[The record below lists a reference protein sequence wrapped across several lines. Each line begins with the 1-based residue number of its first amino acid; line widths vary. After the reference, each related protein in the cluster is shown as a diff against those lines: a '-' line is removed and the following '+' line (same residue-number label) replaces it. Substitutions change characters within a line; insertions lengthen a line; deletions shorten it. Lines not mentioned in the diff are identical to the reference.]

1 MLHMNFNADFRVCED
16 DLAHPDIFI
25 RDWVFPF
32 DQHQVE
38 MIDKNRLFLHTV
50 NFRLLM
56 SLHDPGERN
65 RWFPSITNNIF
76 YIGSTGLMIDLT
88 GSVFRNDVLS
98 IVAIN
103 AYGQPVL
110 LKNTSEFQTPY
121 PMLRAYAITN
131 NQFNYANYDDQ
142 GAAEAIA
149 NRLGIEKDKPFD
161 FINVEKYGF
170 CSTWW
175 VYKATNPMTREI
187 YFENSNG
194 SPVFGVSVVSGNISG
209 NEVLLLPSRQIGK
222 MNELWPVNV
231 VLMPPPPLPL
241 FRLGDIYK
249 MPFNPIIITESLTV
263 ADSVRNSYNN
273 SHDKPIVTTWF
284 HGKTGIEYTDWGPLR
299 DRKVFYYL
307 PVLEDQRRTEEATN
321 TALALYHHLD
331 TIFDKRRLKFQ
342 IVTVDQFQKIQIYNS
357 YDFCKLC
364 SDLGV
369 RRPQY
374 IIDFDNG
381 LHDVSAITEKK
392 PIEYLISP
400 IISSHT
406 FALLFAPSAVGKSW
420 LSMSIGMALAT
431 GKSVCSKWTVSKA
444 RNVLYIAGEMDK
456 DEINNRF
463 LILKKYYNPVAEN
476 AGKMKYKI
484 CQKDLGSEDGQEEIE
499 EYLEYLDSHETHISL
514 LILDN
519 LNCLVSNGE
528 FKSSWDKFFFWL
540 SKLQQNFS
548 PLAILLV
555 HHTNKG
561 GEFSGTAAIK
571 NRLDLMI
578 KAQSHDP
585 IQEKI
590 DKLSIKENGNQLDKI
605 IMDLKRYYQPEI
617 PMYISYEKVRS
628 LSKKEAMPF
637 TITFNP
643 EKPDSG
649 WVVTEPEY
657 LKNVSDI
664 SHSSE
669 QIQQEIHAPDDDT
682 QRTKQNIPR
691 KKKKTFPYVVEILA
705 SKETPTFLAYLI
717 EEIKN
722 VDLTKKWRDFD
733 KKEKFIVAN
742 YLRVRNGESASMIAK
757 RYGRSIRTIQ
767 SALNSKY
774 YKWGT
779 N

>member
-1 MLHMNFNADFRVCED
+1 MNYNADFRVCED
-16 DLAHPDIFI
+16 DPAHPDIFI
-25 RDWVFPF
+25 RDVVFPC
-32 DQHQVE
+32 DPHAVE
-38 MIDKNRLFLHTV
+38 KIDKNGLFLSTV

-65 RWFPSITNNIF
+65 RWFPSSIINNIF
-76 YIGSTGLMIDLT
+76 YIGSTGLMIDLA
-88 GSVFRNDVLS
+88 GSVFKNDVLS
-98 IVAIN
+98 ILAKKKS
-103 AYGQPVL
+103 GEFVL
-110 LKNTSEFQTPY
+110 LNSIFQTPY
-121 PMLRAYAITN
+121 PMLRAYAFTN
-131 NQFNYANYDDQ
+131 NLVQYANYDDQ

-149 NRLGIEKDKPFD
+149 NHLGIEKDKPFD
-161 FINVEKYGF
+161 FIDVEKYGF

-175 VYKATNPMTREI
+175 VYKSLNPMAREI
-187 YFENSNG
+187 HFENSNG
-194 SPVFGVSVVSGNISG
+194 SPVFGVSVVSGSISG
-209 NEVLLLPSRQIGK
+209 NEVLFLPSRQIGK

-241 FRLGDIYK
+241 FRLGDIHK

-263 ADSVRNSYNN
+263 ADRVRKSYSNL
-273 SHDKPIVTTWF
+273 HDKPIVTTWF
-284 HGKTGIEYTDWGPLR
+284 HGKEGIEYTDWGPLR
-299 DRKVFYYL
+299 DRKVSYYL
-307 PVLEDQRRTEEATN
+307 PVIKDHCRTEQATA

-342 IVTVDQFQKIQIYNS
+342 IVTVDQSQKIRIYRP

-364 SDLGV
+364 SDLEI
-369 RRPQY
+369 RRPPY

-381 LHDVSAITEKK
+381 VEDVSSITRKR
-392 PIEYLISP
+392 PIDYLISP

-463 LILKKYYNPVAEN
+463 LILKKYYNPVAGST
-476 AGKMKYKI
+476 GKMKYKI
-484 CQKDLGSEDGQEEIE
+484 CQKDLGSDDGQDEIE
-499 EYLEYLDSHETHISL
+499 DYLEYFDSHETHISL

-528 FKSSWDKFFFWL
+528 FKSAWDKFFFWL
-540 SKLQQNFS
+540 SKLQQKFS

-590 DKLSIKENGNQLDKI
+590 DKLSMKENGNQLDKI
-605 IMDLKRYYQPEI
+605 IIDLKRYYQPEI

-657 LKNVSDI
+657 LNDVTDI
-664 SHSSE
+664 SHGSE
-669 QIQQEIHAPDDDT
+669 EIPQEIHLTDDNT
-682 QRTKQNIPR
+682 QKKQQGIPR
-691 KKKKTFPYVVEILA
+691 KKNKTSPYTVQIQA
-705 SKETPTFLAYLI
+705 TKETPTFLAYLTK
-717 EEIKN
+717 EIAK
-722 VDLTKKWRDFD
+722 VDITKKWRDFNQA
-733 KKEKFIVAN
+733 EKFIVAN
-742 YLRVRNGESASMIAK
+742 YFRERNGESASMIAK
-757 RYGRSIRTIQ
+757 RFGRSMRTIQ

-774 YKWGT
+774 YKWGS
-779 N
+779 